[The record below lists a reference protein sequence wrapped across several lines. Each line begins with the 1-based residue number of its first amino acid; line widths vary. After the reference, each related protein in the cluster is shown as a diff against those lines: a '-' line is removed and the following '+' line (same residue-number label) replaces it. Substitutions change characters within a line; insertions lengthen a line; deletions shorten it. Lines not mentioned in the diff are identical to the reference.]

1 VPAFYIASPGSGEG
15 KTAIALGLA
24 QGWQGRGKK
33 LGYLRLGPLA
43 EVDISFAQG
52 LGLEAAS
59 CPPAE
64 VEQAYKRL
72 AQGRD
77 LVLIEGLVTEV
88 EAALKKVRG
97 KALLVLHFKGVEKA
111 GEAAGRLGQALA
123 GALVNMVPRS
133 RMEKAKKELVP
144 SLKGKKISVLGILPE
159 ERALL
164 APSVADLAQCL
175 EARVVLHE
183 DQGAELVQEFMAGA
197 LALDPAPLYF
207 QRREAKAVITRRDRP
222 DILLGALQTP
232 TSCLIL
238 TGGGD
243 KIDPYVLKGA
253 GDKGVAVLLVEQDTP
268 TTLDRLEA
276 CLSEVRF
283 RQEKK
288 LPVLARLLQENL
300 DLKVLEKSLGL

>member
-1 VPAFYIASPGSGEG
+1 MPALYIASPGSGEG

-24 QGWQGRGKK
+24 RGWQGRGKK
-33 LGYLRLGPLA
+33 IAYLRMGSSA
-43 EVDISFAQG
+43 EGDVSFAQG

-59 CPPAE
+59 CSPAE

-77 LVLIEGLVTEV
+77 LVLIEGVVPEV

-97 KALLVLHFKGVEKA
+97 RALLVLSFKGVEKV

-123 GALVNMVPRS
+123 GTVVNMVPRS
-133 RMEKAKKELVP
+133 RMERARKELAP
-144 SLKGKKISVLGILPE
+144 ALKGKKIAVLGILPE

-164 APSVADLAQCL
+164 APSVSDLAHCL
-175 EARVVLHE
+175 GARVLLHQ
-183 DQGAELVQEFMAGA
+183 DRGAELVQEFMAGA
-197 LALDPAPLYF
+197 LALDPAPTYF
-207 QRREAKAVITRRDRP
+207 QRKEAKAVITRRDRP

-253 GDKGVAVLLVEQDTP
+253 DEKGVAMLLVEQDTP
-268 TTLDRLEA
+268 ATLDRLEG

-300 DLKVLEKSLGL
+300 DLKALEKGLGL